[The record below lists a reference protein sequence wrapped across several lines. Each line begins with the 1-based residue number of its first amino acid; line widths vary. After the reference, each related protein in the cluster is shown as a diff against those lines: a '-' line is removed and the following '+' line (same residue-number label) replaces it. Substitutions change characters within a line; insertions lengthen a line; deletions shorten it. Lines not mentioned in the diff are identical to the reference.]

1 MMNEKENIPLKKP
14 DASWFPTFRRIW
26 DSLLHRRGIVLK
38 GFELGNEEYKPGIN
52 YRLLGKNWQ
61 GPVYLIARNHRLDL
75 QYVIGQIRGLVRSNV
90 PLVSGIE
97 AVAREEQRFSFGKDM
112 LYAVI
117 MAFWLTVLFL
127 AVIVIA
133 LAGFGWGKS
142 EDSLMLTFAFIVAFI
157 LLGWVF
163 YNWLSGNKRAAL
175 LILVILVL
183 GIAAFAA
190 SAYVQDWR
198 WFNRRLIL
206 LYDTP
211 SGVVVFVG
219 MVTMAVVCFY
229 MNYRAARKNGSREMV
244 LVRTRDLLSGGLDL
258 SAAMRRLPRFFPQF
272 YADMVEAG
280 EQTGRMDACLAELC
294 ADTQTDL
301 KVQRQ
306 IRGTVLYLGIVGLV
320 MLVIM
325 TFLMIK
331 VVPVFFEI
339 EKEFGTKSHVPF
351 ISGVI
356 ALTDTITSPGGGP
369 IHRSPSTQ
377 KPGQQKLATRAG
389 LAAQHISI
397 PAITPLVIIVG
408 VITFFLWRL
417 YRKRRRGFS
426 SRPLSS
432 LFLLL
437 PGFRGMVMQD
447 NFTVITGT
455 LEKLLCAGVPLDRAV
470 EKASAGD
477 VNPVYSRMLRRVH
490 KRILEGE
497 SLVAAF
503 QQASGGLLV
512 PASFTSLVAV
522 GEQSGM
528 LPEALAY
535 LHTFYRT
542 QADIRARILV
552 DTIKPFGVML
562 MGLVVMLFLR
572 DTFTLLVGLTES
584 VLAWM

>member
-1 MMNEKENIPLKKP
+1 MNEKENIPLKKP

-38 GFELGNEEYKPGIN
+38 GFELGKEEYKPGIN
-52 YRLLGKNWQ
+52 YRLLGKNWK

-90 PLVSGIE
+90 PLVPGIE
-97 AVAREEQRFSFGKDM
+97 AIAREEQRFSFGKDM

-133 LAGFGWGKS
+133 LAVFGWGKS
-142 EDSLMLTFAFIVAFI
+142 ENSLMLTFAFIVVFI

-163 YNWLSGNKRAAL
+163 YNWLSGNTRAAL

-190 SAYVQDWR
+190 SAYIQDWR

-211 SGVVVFVG
+211 SGVVMFVG
-219 MVTMAVVCFY
+219 MIAMAVVCFY

-244 LVRTRDLLSGGLDL
+244 LVRMRDLLSGGLDL

-280 EQTGRMDACLAELC
+280 EQTGHMDDCLAELC
-294 ADTQTDL
+294 EDVGTDL
-301 KVQRQ
+301 KVQSQ
-306 IRGTVLYLGIVGLV
+306 IRGTVLYLGIVGFVLV
-320 MLVIM
+320 VIM

-331 VVPVFFEI
+331 VVPVFFEL
-339 EKEFGTKSHVPF
+339 EKEFGSKSNVPF
-351 ISGVI
+351 INLVRDTFDFLFEATWKLPTGLGTIILPIII
-356 ALTDTITSPGGGP
+356 AVVTL
-369 IHRSPSTQ
+369 
-377 KPGQQKLATRAG
+377 
-389 LAAQHISI
+389 
-397 PAITPLVIIVG
+397 
-408 VITFFLWRL
+408 FLWRL

-477 VNPVYSRMLRRVH
+477 INPVYAGMLRRVH

-503 QQASGGLLV
+503 QQASGGMLV
-512 PASFTSLVAV
+512 PASFTSLVVV

-535 LHTFYRT
+535 LHTFYRA

-552 DTIKPFGVML
+552 DTIKPFGVMV
-562 MGLVVMLFLR
+562 MGLVVLLFLR